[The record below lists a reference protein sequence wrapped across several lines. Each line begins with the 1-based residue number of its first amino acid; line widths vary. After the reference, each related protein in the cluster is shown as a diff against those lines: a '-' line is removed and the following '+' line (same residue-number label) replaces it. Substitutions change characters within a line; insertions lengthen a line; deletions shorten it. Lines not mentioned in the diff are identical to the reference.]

1 MPKKKKETAKDI
13 KKVKGDIKTDS
24 IKAKELEKIAKPE
37 KQVKQDAIDSIL
49 EKGVDFTITIQNKSI
64 LNKLHLAPT
73 ERKFV
78 IYPIKMGA
86 LLKISKI
93 LLDLDTEE
101 LVGAMKSEGKEVNIL
116 DLGAKNIIENKDK
129 LVKMIAYGIVNSEK
143 EPSKKLIKF
152 LNDNLTAKEGL
163 RLMTLVVQQMDVSP
177 FLASL
182 VSIKGMNLLQ
192 TKKKETTPG
201 ESSEA

>member
-163 RLMTLVVQQMDVSP
+163 KLMTLVIQQMDVSP

-182 VSIKGMNLLQ
+182 VSLKGMNLLAS
-192 TKKKETTPG
+192 KKET
-201 ESSEA
+201 

>member
-1 MPKKKKETAKDI
+1 MPKKIKKE
-13 KKVKGDIKTDS
+13 VKTPQ
-24 IKAKELEKIAKPE
+24 EAKPDKE
-37 KQVKQDAIDSIL
+37 IRQNAIDSIL
-49 EKGVDFTITIQNKSI
+49 EKGVDFTITIQNKTI
-64 LNKLHLAPT
+64 LNKLHLAPI

-101 LVGAMKSEGKEVNIL
+101 LVGAMKNEGKEVNIL

-129 LVKMIAYGIVNSEK
+129 LIKMIAYGITNCEK
-143 EPSKKLIKF
+143 EPSKRLIKF
-152 LNDNLTAKEGL
+152 LNDNLTTKEGL

-182 VSIKGMNLLQ
+182 ASIKGMNLLA
-192 TKKKETTPG
+192 KKKET
-201 ESSEA
+201 

>member
-101 LVGAMKSEGKEVNIL
+101 LVGAMKNEGEKVNIL

-163 RLMTLVVQQMDVSP
+163 KLMTLVIQQMDVSP

-182 VSIKGMNLLQ
+182 VSLKGMNLLAS
-192 TKKKETTPG
+192 KKET
-201 ESSEA
+201 

>member
-24 IKAKELEKIAKPE
+24 IKAKELEKIAKSE

-163 RLMTLVVQQMDVSP
+163 KLMTLVIQQMDVSP

-182 VSIKGMNLLQ
+182 VSLKGMNLLAS
-192 TKKKETTPG
+192 KKET
-201 ESSEA
+201 

>member
-1 MPKKKKETAKDI
+1 MSKKNV
-13 KKVKGDIKTDS
+13 KKVKTPQM
-24 IKAKELEKIAKPE
+24 AKPDKE
-37 KQVKQDAIDSIL
+37 IRQDAIDSIL
-49 EKGVDFTITIQNKSI
+49 EKGVDFTITIQTKGI

-101 LVGAMKSEGKEVNIL
+101 LVGVMKNEGKEVNIL
-116 DLGAKNIIENKDK
+116 DLGAKNIVENKDK
-129 LVKMIAYGIVNSEK
+129 LIKMIAYGITNSEK
-143 EPSKKLIKF
+143 EPSKSLIKF

-163 RLMTLVVQQMDVSP
+163 KLMTLVVQQMDVSP

-182 VSIKGMNLLQ
+182 VSLKGMNLLAN
-192 TKKKETTPG
+192 KKET
-201 ESSEA
+201 

>member
-24 IKAKELEKIAKPE
+24 IKAKELEKITKPE
-37 KQVKQDAIDSIL
+37 KLVKQEAIDSIL

-101 LVGAMKSEGKEVNIL
+101 LVGAMKNEGKEVNIL
-116 DLGAKNIIENKDK
+116 DLGAKNIVENKDK

-163 RLMTLVVQQMDVSP
+163 KLMTLVIQQMDVSP

-182 VSIKGMNLLQ
+182 VSLKGMNLLAS
-192 TKKKETTPG
+192 KKET
-201 ESSEA
+201 

>member
-129 LVKMIAYGIVNSEK
+129 LIKMIAYGIVNSEK

-163 RLMTLVVQQMDVSP
+163 KLMTLVIQQMDVSP

-182 VSIKGMNLLQ
+182 VSLKGMNLLAS
-192 TKKKETTPG
+192 KKET
-201 ESSEA
+201 

>member
-1 MPKKKKETAKDI
+1 MPKEKEKKEIKDKLGAPSDNKNNQI
-13 KKVKGDIKTDS
+13 R
-24 IKAKELEKIAKPE
+24 
-37 KQVKQDAIDSIL
+37 QDAIDSIL
-49 EKGVDFTITIQNKSI
+49 EKGVDFTIKIQNKNI
-64 LNKLHLAPT
+64 LHKYHLIPS

-93 LLDLDTEE
+93 LLDLDTDE
-101 LVGAMKSEGKEVNIL
+101 LVGAMKNEDKEINLL

-129 LVKMIAYGIVNSEK
+129 LIKMIAYGIVNSEK
-143 EPSKKLIKF
+143 EPSKRLIKF
-152 LNDNLTAKEGL
+152 LNENMTAKEGL
-163 RLMTLVVQQMDVSP
+163 KLMTVVVQQMDVNP

-192 TKKKETTPG
+192 IKKKATPG
-201 ESSEA
+201 E

>member
-101 LVGAMKSEGKEVNIL
+101 LVGAMKSEEEKVNIL
-116 DLGAKNIIENKDK
+116 DLGAKNIVENKDK

-163 RLMTLVVQQMDVSP
+163 KLMTLVIQQMDVSP

-182 VSIKGMNLLQ
+182 VSLKGMNLLAS
-192 TKKKETTPG
+192 KKET
-201 ESSEA
+201 

>member
-101 LVGAMKSEGKEVNIL
+101 LVGAMKNEEEKVNIL
-116 DLGAKNIIENKDK
+116 DLGAKNIVENKDK

-163 RLMTLVVQQMDVSP
+163 KLMTLVIQQMDVSP

-182 VSIKGMNLLQ
+182 VSLKGMNLLAS
-192 TKKKETTPG
+192 KKET
-201 ESSEA
+201 